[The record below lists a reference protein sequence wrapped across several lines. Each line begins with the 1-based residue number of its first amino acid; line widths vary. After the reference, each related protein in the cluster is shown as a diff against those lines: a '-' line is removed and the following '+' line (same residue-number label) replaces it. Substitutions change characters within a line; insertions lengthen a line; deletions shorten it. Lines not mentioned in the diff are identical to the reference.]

1 MATAIR
7 LSRFGKRHSP
17 IYRVVVIDR
26 RKARDGQFIE
36 QVGFYNP
43 NMKTPEV
50 HFEQEK
56 VLKWLSTGAQPS
68 DTVKSLLR
76 KSGILDLFHE
86 MKAKRS
92 IEGKT
97 ATPRAFKDK
106 KKKLGPKA
114 LARIEAEKA
123 AKEAPA
129 EENA

>member
-1 MATAIR
+1 
-7 LSRFGKRHSP
+7 
-17 IYRVVVIDR
+17 
-26 RKARDGQFIE
+26 
-36 QVGFYNP
+36 
-43 NMKTPEV
+43 
-50 HFEQEK
+50 
-56 VLKWLSTGAQPS
+56 
-68 DTVKSLLR
+68 
-76 KSGILDLFHE
+76 